1 MLIAFC
7 VYQSNAFELLREFL
21 ALNIYISLCYYKLDY
36 FDISQ
41 EVLDTYLTRHAD
53 SIIAINLKAC
63 NRFRLFDGRAAEG
76 LIRNIVMDRT
86 TSAATTGGDRAAAG
100 HLGRSDAEDDAAGG
114 TFGRELL
121 RHNLV
126 VFRGGEGALQ
136 VFPAL
141 LDIVPEARLNLAIY
155 YMRGGDVQRAEELI
169 RNVQPSVSYEYV
181 LKGAVHAALAQQL
194 GSVKLWEKSYC
205 NIFGFVFDTCH
216 IFPYRKS
223 I

>member
-1 MLIAFC
+1 MWLYSF
-7 VYQSNAFELLREFL
+7 LRDYL
-21 ALNIYISLCYYKLDY
+21 ALNIYIAMCYYKLDY

-41 EVLDTYLTRHAD
+41 EVLDVYLTKHSD
-53 SIIAINLKAC
+53 SIVAINLKAC

-76 LIRNIVMDRT
+76 FL
-86 TSAATTGGDRAAAG
+86 
-100 HLGRSDAEDDAAGG
+100 RSLENGSNPSS
-114 TFGRELL
+114 FGSDLV

-136 VFPAL
+136 VFPGL

-155 YMRGGDVQRAEELI
+155 YLRGGDVKKAEQLMKD
-169 RNVQPSVSYEYV
+169 VQPSVSYEYV

-194 GSVKLWEKSYC
+194 GSVCWILLILISTNLHW
-205 NIFGFVFDTCH
+205 F
-216 IFPYRKS
+216 RKS